1 MKEKKKKD
9 TISKDNFIE
18 YLSSCSPDEINKMIE
33 EKGKPLRKICPIF
46 FFPPKDE

>member
-33 EKGKPLRKICPIF
+33 EKGKPRRKS
-46 FFPPKDE
+46 